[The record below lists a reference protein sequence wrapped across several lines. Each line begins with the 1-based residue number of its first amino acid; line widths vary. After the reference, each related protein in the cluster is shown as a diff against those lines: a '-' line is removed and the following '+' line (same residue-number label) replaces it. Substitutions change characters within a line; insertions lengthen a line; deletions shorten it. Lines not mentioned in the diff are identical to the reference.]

1 MEHRGTAGVNL
12 KAVQKMKKA
21 RYQAG
26 LFKIGLGG
34 HSDHRTEVCPHAS
47 KVYCRMSKEPKWKDA
62 WFIAALWVC
71 LMSGIGS
78 IAREMVVLFV
88 PTFAPPTQVF
98 QACAVSCFV
107 LSGWVVLF
115 RLRRRVHEL
124 ESTWTPR
131 HQYYFDIA
139 QASLEKRGDLA
150 AKTLSHLRMAGHIAT
165 GMGDSLNLPPGIKY
179 QEFLKA
185 LRQLAEDLV
194 IHERVSSDGSEAL
207 AFMNQ
212 RTIWTIPAGMET
224 VLDKLLYPPVRS

>member
-1 MEHRGTAGVNL
+1 
-12 KAVQKMKKA
+12 
-21 RYQAG
+21 
-26 LFKIGLGG
+26 
-34 HSDHRTEVCPHAS
+34 
-47 KVYCRMSKEPKWKDA
+47 MSTEPKWKDV

-78 IAREMVVLFV
+78 IAREMVVLFI

-107 LSGWVVLF
+107 LSGWVVMF
-115 RLRRRVHEL
+115 RLWRRVREL
-124 ESTWTPR
+124 ESAWTPR
-131 HQYYFDIA
+131 HQYYFDIV

-150 AKTLSHLRMAGHIAT
+150 AKTLSHLRMAGRITT
-165 GMGDSLNLPPGIKY
+165 GMGDSPNLPLGMKY
-179 QEFLKA
+179 HDFLKA

-194 IHERVSSDGSEAL
+194 IHEQVFSDGSEYDSPL

-224 VLDKLLYPPVRS
+224 VLDKLLYPPMRS